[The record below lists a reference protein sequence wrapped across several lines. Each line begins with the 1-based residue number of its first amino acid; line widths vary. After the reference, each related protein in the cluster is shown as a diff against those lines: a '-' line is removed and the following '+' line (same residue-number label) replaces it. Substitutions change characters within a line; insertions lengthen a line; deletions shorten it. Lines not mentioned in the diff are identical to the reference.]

1 MQDHQPL
8 FFRPEESIEKTAG
21 EVDLPEDPNQWPQEI
36 LQELY
41 KQVPYITDYQPHVE
55 MQKADAER
63 GYGFGHVEIMN
74 QTETPQ
80 GASDMEMEA
89 TGVRSVRIPFVIKDK
104 KLSPFDLLIND
115 SSKVVPLTENRLRQS
130 LFRPQ
135 AFDVTSKTPGD
146 QSMIGQLYPPYR
158 TGRGFGGGGV
168 ALNAG
173 GQMGYKLSSAQELEQ
188 FLFGAATEEQQKEAG
203 VYEAPRG
210 EVESAGRIAG
220 ALAGGAIGDEVGAP
234 ILGLLGGGLAGG
246 KLGTGAENLAEGPL
260 PVPEGTVKIGG
271 AGTLEK
277 DAVSLKKVLGA
288 IEDSGASPERLLKA
302 QKGMQATAEKGF
314 SKAQRQRKGTVG
326 ELYKGLG
333 TQGRALKAERA
344 AEGAGREARF
354 RTKTSSVLE
363 AILPTI
369 NHADHV
375 AFCELIPKHAALLYQ
390 HRSVVYPV
398 LNKVVEA
405 TPEQAKMASW
415 EGLLAP
421 SIVQVQKRTE
431 GYMVKTAN
439 HFMWSPKQVL
449 VDRGEVVHRFGVKIA
464 QDVDTSGAVTMQDEE
479 GVVGEEATNEMAPVE
494 TFGLYK
500 VKDTE
505 GAEYVGFV
513 VPELIDTTGETVPLA
528 LFTNGSHT
536 AVQADIEGEPA
547 GQGSNLPSGPV
558 GGYGAFYTV
567 VDDGSVVMTIPL
579 ELGGSFTDQD
589 QPKVWQG
596 TTLDGSPVE
605 VSVQPN
611 IQEVM
616 SSGEGRMLVPE
627 TWNWLPLDGSQS
639 ISLIG
644 GESEEAVPELD
655 APEGEEKMS
664 QVVVRS
670 DGQTFSFSGHPVE
683 KLASDER
690 NFLDINGALFLLAGL
705 GVHQVHGAEKLAS
718 VVTGLNSATVKCG
731 RQLSIKEEQIKEAMA
746 RAGDMLER
754 LPQLKQP
761 HLLKEAAAFPD
772 PTTVDTV
779 LSLGFINPENILT
792 YVSYLPD
799 IEDSQ
804 TKLCELLL
812 GVRLGLS
819 NIQGSSLE
827 RAVRSLEETIE
838 GLKVLAFQGS

>member
-8 FFRPEESIEKTAG
+8 FFRPDEYIEKTAG

-89 TGVRSVRIPFVIKDK
+89 TGVRSVRIPFVIKEK

-115 SSKVVPLTENRLRQS
+115 ASKVVPLTENRLRQS

-168 ALNAG
+168 SLNAG
-173 GQMGYKLSSAQELEQ
+173 GQMGYKLSSAKEFEQ
-188 FLFGAATEEQQKEAG
+188 FLLGAATEEQKKEAG
-203 VYEAPRG
+203 VYETPEGDVVNIPGRG
-210 EVESAGRIAG
+210 YGESAGRIAG
-220 ALAGGAIGDEVGAP
+220 ALAGGAVGEAVDAP
-234 ILGLLGGGLAGG
+234 FLGLLAGGLAGG
-246 KLGTGAENLAEGPL
+246 KVGTGAENLAHGPL
-260 PVPEGTVKIGG
+260 PVPENTVKIG
-271 AGTLEK
+271 
-277 DAVSLKKVLGA
+277 
-288 IEDSGASPERLLKA
+288 
-302 QKGMQATAEKGF
+302 
-314 SKAQRQRKGTVG
+314 SKRG
-326 ELYKGLG
+326 
-333 TQGRALKAERA
+333 
-344 AEGAGREARF
+344 
-354 RTKTSSVLE
+354 SVLE

-369 NHADHV
+369 NRADHEE
-375 AFCELIPKHAALLYQ
+375 FCELIPKYAALLYQ

-421 SIVQVQKRTE
+421 SIIQVQKRTE
-431 GYMVKTAN
+431 GYMVKSAN
-439 HFMWSPKQVL
+439 HFMWSPKEEL
-449 VDRGEVVHRFGVKIA
+449 VDRGEVVRRFGVKLA
-464 QDVDTSGAVTMQDEE
+464 QDVDTSGAVTLQDEE
-479 GVVGEEATNEMAPVE
+479 GVVGEEESNEMAPVE

-513 VPELIDTTGETVPLA
+513 VPELIDTTGDTVPLA

-558 GGYGAFYTV
+558 GGYGAFYALA
-567 VDDGSVVMTIPL
+567 DDGSVKMTIPL

-605 VSVQPN
+605 VSAQPN

-627 TWNWLPLDGSQS
+627 TWNWLPLDGSEA

-644 GESEEAVPELD
+644 GEAEEAVPELD
-655 APEGEEKMS
+655 EPESEEKMS

-670 DGQTFSFSGHPVE
+670 DGQTFSFQGYPVE
-683 KLASDER
+683 KLSSAER
-690 NFLDINGALFLLAGL
+690 DFLDLDSAMFLLAGL
-705 GVHQVHGAEKLAS
+705 GVHQVHGTEKLAA
-718 VVTGLNSATVKCG
+718 VITGLNSTTVKCG
-731 RQLSIKEEQIKEAMA
+731 RPLSTKEEQIKEAMV

-761 HLLKEAAAFPD
+761 HLLKEAASFPD

-779 LSLGFINPENILT
+779 LSLGFVNPENILT

-819 NIQGSSLE
+819 NVQPSSLE

>member
-8 FFRPEESIEKTAG
+8 FFRPEEYIEKTAG

-41 KQVPYITDYQPHVE
+41 KQVPYISDYQPHVE

-80 GASDMEMEA
+80 GASDMEMES
-89 TGVRSVRIPFVIKDK
+89 TGVRSVRIPFVIKEK

-115 SSKVVPLTENRLRQS
+115 ASKVVPLTENRLRQS

-168 ALNAG
+168 SLNAG
-173 GQMGYKLSSAQELEQ
+173 GQMGYKLSSAEDLESY
-188 FLFGAATEEQQKEAG
+188 LLGAASEEQKKEAAG
-203 VYEAPRG
+203 QSEA
-210 EVESAGRIAG
+210 AGRIAG
-220 ALAGGAIGDEVGAP
+220 ALAGGAAGESVDAP
-234 ILGLLGGGLAGG
+234 FLGLLAGGLAGG
-246 KLGTGAENLAEGPL
+246 KAGAGAESLLQGPL
-260 PVPEGTVKIGG
+260 PATENTVKIG
-271 AGTLEK
+271 
-277 DAVSLKKVLGA
+277 
-288 IEDSGASPERLLKA
+288 
-302 QKGMQATAEKGF
+302 
-314 SKAQRQRKGTVG
+314 SKRG
-326 ELYKGLG
+326 
-333 TQGRALKAERA
+333 
-344 AEGAGREARF
+344 
-354 RTKTSSVLE
+354 SVLE

-369 NHADHV
+369 NRADHED
-375 AFCELIPKHAALLYQ
+375 FCGLIPKYAALLYQ

-398 LNKVVEA
+398 LNKVVDA

-421 SIVQVQKRTE
+421 SIIQVQKRTE
-431 GYMVKTAN
+431 GYMVKSAN
-439 HFMWSPKQVL
+439 HFMWSPKEEL
-449 VDRGEVVHRFGVKIA
+449 VDRGEVVRRFGVKLA

-479 GVVGEEATNEMAPVE
+479 GVVGEEEANEMAPVE

-500 VKDTE
+500 VKDTQ

-513 VPELIDTTGETVPLA
+513 VPELIDTTGDTVPLA

-558 GGYGAFYTV
+558 GGYGAFYTLA
-567 VDDGSVVMTIPL
+567 DDGSVKMTIPL
-579 ELGGSFTDQD
+579 ELGGSFTDQE
-589 QPKVWQG
+589 QPKVWEG

-605 VSVQPN
+605 VSAQPN

-627 TWNWLPLDGSQS
+627 TWNWLPLDGSEA

-644 GESEEAVPELD
+644 GEAEEAVPELD
-655 APEGEEKMS
+655 EPESEEKMS

-670 DGQTFSFSGHPVE
+670 DGQTFSFQGPPVE
-683 KLASDER
+683 KLSSAER
-690 NFLDINGALFLLAGL
+690 DFLDLDSAMFLLAGM
-705 GVHQVHGAEKLAS
+705 GVHQVHGTEKLAT
-718 VVTGLNSATVKCG
+718 VITGLNSATVKCG
-731 RQLSIKEEQIKEAMA
+731 RLLSTREEQVKEAMA
-746 RAGDMLER
+746 RASDMLER

-761 HLLKEAAAFPD
+761 HLLKEAASFPD

-812 GVRLGLS
+812 GTRLGLS
-819 NIQGSSLE
+819 NIQASSLE